1 MCPRVNTLALQLKSA
16 PYSPLSSVRR
26 IPHHALPS
34 LPPQYHLEAIKQSAG
49 RITGQLAGNGPPLS
63 LEMSIY
69 TNGIARM
76 RVVESN
82 PLHVRWETKDVI
94 QEEKLILGTYTVV
107 SDDPAGTA
115 RRCVI

>member
-1 MCPRVNTLALQLKSA
+1 M
-16 PYSPLSSVRR
+16 RR
-26 IPHHALPS
+26 IPLHALPS

-115 RRCVI
+115 MRCGCEAVVCVRTTPHPPMPIHP